1 MLFNSNSIT
10 VSFSCQQYQCNEIEI
25 FEDHHETLMSKRL
38 KLPTCDYVKKVKQ
51 ILDLYAIPVQN

>member
-1 MLFNSNSIT
+1 MNQNKKYSN
-10 VSFSCQQYQCNEIEI
+10 
-25 FEDHHETLMSKRL
+25 LL